1 MKEFNLNNK
10 KFALVTN
17 SENGQVNDETI
28 FHYWQEKDIVTAEYS
43 GGTIRTGKIIALLKG
58 NTLEMLYNCLTTDNE
73 LKAGKATTIVSTNEF
88 GKLKLFLDWRWLN
101 QSIDTTGKSEY
112 IEIE

>member
-1 MKEFNLNNK
+1 MNLKPKPNSKNQQIIAQSHQQLEVDTIGFLNN
-10 KFALVTN
+10 
-17 SENGQVNDETI
+17 
-28 FHYWQEKDIVTAEYS
+28 
-43 GGTIRTGKIIALLKG
+43 
-58 NTLEMLYNCLTTDNE
+58 NTLEMLYNCSTTDNE